1 MRTLAW
7 IMVLVGTPIA
17 VGAFYFA
24 LKPIAVMYQQ
34 AATDALSDSMPSDGK
49 AIAKEMLV
57 PAAVGVVF
65 GGIASAGSLML
76 FLTKRRR
83 RPPLK

>member
-1 MRTLAW
+1 MRTVAW

-24 LKPIAVMYQQ
+24 LSPIAAMYQQ
-34 AATDALSDSMPSDGK
+34 AATDALSDAMPSDGK
-49 AIAKEMLV
+49 AVAKEMLV

-76 FLTKRRR
+76 FVTKRRK

>member
-1 MRTLAW
+1 MRSLAW

-24 LKPIAVMYQQ
+24 LKPIADMYRQ
-34 AATDALSDSMPSDGK
+34 AATDPLADSMPSDGK
-49 AIAKEMLV
+49 GVAKEMLV

-65 GGIASAGSLML
+65 GGLASAGSLML
-76 FLTKRRR
+76 FVTKRRR
-83 RPPLK
+83 RAPKQ

>member
-1 MRTLAW
+1 MLAW

-24 LKPIAVMYQQ
+24 IKPIVNVYQQ
-34 AATDALSDSMPSDGK
+34 AAIDPLADAMPADGK
-49 AIAKEMLV
+49 GVAKEMIV

-76 FLTKRRR
+76 FVTKRRR
-83 RPPLK
+83 RAPKQ